1 MPGRYGS
8 NLQFV
13 RVDSPDI
20 MTIRGKTGRGD
31 GADIAEAEDSDSH
44 AAKGDRAS
52 KPQWDDFI
60 RQTSGGTALRYTAA
74 YPRWLLSARVTQAR
88 LGKSRLSVDQEA
100 RLRRAFAG
108 LGVASS
114 LSGDHPTRRAN
125 ATAASCEL
133 TPSFWRI
140 DLICERIVEMD
151 KNAAFAISSAQ
162 WPSINSAR
170 TTFSRLVSAAKSCS
184 PGSGQGRSAGAEA
197 TDADAP
203 WSACG

>member
-1 MPGRYGS
+1 MPSRGI
-8 NLQFV
+8 V
-13 RVDSPDI
+13 R
-20 MTIRGKTGRGD
+20 T
-31 GADIAEAEDSDSH
+31 
-44 AAKGDRAS
+44 

-74 YPRWLLSARVTQAR
+74 YPGWLLSARVTHADYER
-88 LGKSRLSVDQEA
+88 ARLSVAQEA

-108 LGVASS
+108 LGRGVPRV
-114 LSGDHPTRRAN
+114 SGDHPTRRAN

-184 PGSGQGRSAGAEA
+184 PGSGHGPVEQALRRRTQTLPGRRLVVEDRLAG
-197 TDADAP
+197 
-203 WSACG
+203 GQ